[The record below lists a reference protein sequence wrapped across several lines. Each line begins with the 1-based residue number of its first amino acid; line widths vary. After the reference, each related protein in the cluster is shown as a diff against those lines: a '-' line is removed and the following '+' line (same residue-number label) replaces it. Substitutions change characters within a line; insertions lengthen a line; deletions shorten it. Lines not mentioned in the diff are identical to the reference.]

1 MRKFREWMHTTGRNK
16 VIAVV
21 FFVIRNIGGTSEG
34 KAYVESVREITGLG
48 TAGGANNRYTGTV
61 PKSAKEE
68 IIGGDSIGRADPD
81 TTMIPGDAIHP
92 STTPKVG
99 NSSKQKESEQKQS
112 KE

>member
-21 FFVIRNIGGTSEG
+21 VLVAFAIVLHYFIVERDGYIGPG
-34 KAYVESVREITGLG
+34 KP
-48 TAGGANNRYTGTV
+48 NPTV
-61 PKSAKEE
+61 SPKSAKEE
-68 IIGGDSIGRADPD
+68 IIGGDSIGGVDPD

-92 STTPKVG
+92 SATPKASD
-99 NSSKQKESEQKQS
+99 SSEQKGSEQKQS

>member
-21 FFVIRNIGGTSEG
+21 FLIAIAIVLHYFIVERDCYIGAG
-34 KAYVESVREITGLG
+34 KP
-48 TAGGANNRYTGTV
+48 NPTV
-61 PKSAKEE
+61 SPKSAKEE
-68 IIGGDSIGRADPD
+68 IIGGDSIGSVDPD

-99 NSSKQKESEQKQS
+99 NSSKQKGSEQKQS
-112 KE
+112 QE

>member
-21 FFVIRNIGGTSEG
+21 FLIAIAIVLHYFIVERDCYIGSG
-34 KAYVESVREITGLG
+34 KP
-48 TAGGANNRYTGTV
+48 NPTV
-61 PKSAKEE
+61 SPKSAKEE
-68 IIGGDSIGRADPD
+68 IIGGDFIGSVDPD

-99 NSSKQKESEQKQS
+99 NSSKQKGSEQKQS